1 MFHFF
6 RMRSLIQIYNENNCL
21 NQIKLSPNLCYKA
34 VSTIKALFLSSIKK
48 KNDTILKSM
57 SPLSN
62 SSSKF

>member
-1 MFHFF
+1 
-6 RMRSLIQIYNENNCL
+6 MRSLIQIYNE
-21 NQIKLSPNLCYKA
+21 LSPNLCYKA
-34 VSTIKALFLSSIKK
+34 VSSIKALFLSSIKK